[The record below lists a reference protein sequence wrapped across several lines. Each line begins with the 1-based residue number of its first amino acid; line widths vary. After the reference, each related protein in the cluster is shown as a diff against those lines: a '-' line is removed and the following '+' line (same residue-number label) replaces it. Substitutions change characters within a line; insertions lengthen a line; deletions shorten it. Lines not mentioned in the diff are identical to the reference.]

1 MQCKPKPPEHHPRT
15 REPNLDVLA
24 SLSHPGPD
32 IFSAELF
39 TPTGRHKKQRKPR
52 TPEYVK
58 LSELAQRLDCTHT
71 HLCNLAE
78 RGVIPAIKIGA
89 LYRVRLVDAEK
100 VLREGAPW
108 K

>member
-1 MQCKPKPPEHHPRT
+1 M
-15 REPNLDVLA
+15 
-24 SLSHPGPD
+24 
-32 IFSAELF
+32 
-39 TPTGRHKKQRKPR
+39 QRKPKTPR
-52 TPEYVK
+52 VPEYVK
-58 LSELAQRLDCTHT
+58 LSELAQRLNCTHT

-78 RGVIPAIKIGA
+78 RGVIPTIKIGS